1 MALNKGKHIIAELD
15 GVRCTVVES
24 KIGRERK
31 EFLRELLVNNGYEVK
46 VQQEAATDPDTEPLF
61 TIGVTDLVFNPV
73 IAVYQ
78 KKLRRPDGSRVTP
91 SYWNQWDEPQQI
103 PYWLVGRP

>member
-1 MALNKGKHIIAELD
+1 MPLNKGKHIIAELD

-24 KIGRERK
+24 KITDERVK
-31 EFLRELLVNNGYEVK
+31 FLKGILENNGYEVK
-46 VQQEAATDPDTEPLF
+46 IQQDAAEAEDAAVTF

-78 KKLRRPDGSRVTP
+78 KRLKLKDGKRVTP
-91 SYWNQWDEPQQI
+91 AYWNQWNEPQTV
-103 PYWLVGRP
+103 PYWLVGRI